1 MELLTV
7 EKVKKSYKGKKK
19 NLVKAVDG
27 VSFTIEKG
35 KCIGLVGESGCGKS
49 TLGRLITGLEKTTDG
64 NILWKN
70 TSVDKITR
78 KSPMRREIQMVFQNS
93 FEAVNPKSKAKDIIA
108 EPLRNFYHL
117 SGKTLEKRI
126 DELLEWVG
134 IDLSEKEKYP
144 RQFSGGQLQRICI
157 ARMLAS
163 KPELL
168 VLDEP
173 LSSLDVSVQAQIL
186 NLFSDL
192 KEKLSLTYLL
202 ISHDLEAV
210 YYLSDEIL
218 IMYGGKIMEHI
229 EKIEDFDKLK
239 HPYTQRLLMSS
250 FSYRHQY
257 EEVNEAYRE
266 KPDEDGCP
274 YYQRCPYA
282 TKRCK
287 GEMPILRE
295 TEKGHFIA
303 CWRK

>member
-7 EKVKKSYKGKKK
+7 EKVKKIYKGKKK
-19 NLVKAVDG
+19 TQVKAVND
-27 VSFTIEKG
+27 VSFSIEKG

-49 TLGRLITGLEKTTDG
+49 TLGRLITGLEKTTEG
-64 NILWKN
+64 HILWKN
-70 TSVDKITR
+70 ISVDKISR

-93 FEAVNPKSKAKDIIA
+93 FEAVNPKAKAKDIIA
-108 EPLRNFYHL
+108 EPLKNFYHL
-117 SGKTLEKRI
+117 SGENLEKRI
-126 DELLEWVG
+126 DELLGWVG
-134 IDLSEKEKYP
+134 IDLAEKEKYP

-163 KPELL
+163 NPELL

-186 NLFSDL
+186 NLFADL

-229 EKIEDFDKLK
+229 ERIEDFDKLK

-257 EEVNEAYRE
+257 EEISEVYRE
-266 KPDEDGCP
+266 KPSEDGCP

-282 TKRCK
+282 TGQCK
-287 GEMPILRE
+287 EEMPTLRE
-295 TEKGHFIA
+295 IEKGHFIA

>member
-7 EKVKKSYKGKKK
+7 EKVKKVYKGKKK
-19 NLVKAVDG
+19 ILVKAVDG
-27 VSFTIEKG
+27 VSFSIEKG

-49 TLGRLITGLEKTTDG
+49 TLGRLITGLEKTTEG

-70 TSVDKITR
+70 TSVDTIDR
-78 KSPMRREIQMVFQNS
+78 KNPMRKEIQMVFQNS
-93 FEAVNPKSKAKDIIA
+93 FEAVNPKAKAREIIA

-117 SGKTLEKRI
+117 SGEELEKRI
-126 DELLEWVG
+126 DELLNWVG
-134 IDLSEKEKYP
+134 IDWSEKEKYP

-157 ARMLAS
+157 ARILAS

-186 NLFSDL
+186 NLFADL
-192 KEKLSLTYLL
+192 KEKLGLTYLL

-210 YYLSDEIL
+210 YYLSDEII

-229 EKIEDFDKLK
+229 ETIEDFQRLR
-239 HPYTQRLLMSS
+239 HPYTKRLLMSS
-250 FSYRHQY
+250 FSCRHQY
-257 EEVNEAYRE
+257 EEVDEAYRE
-266 KPDEDGCP
+266 LPEENGCP

-282 TKRCK
+282 KGKCK
-287 GEMPILRE
+287 IEMPELKE
-295 TEKGHFIA
+295 CEKGHFMA
-303 CWRK
+303 CWK

>member
-126 DELLEWVG
+126 DELLGWVG
-134 IDLSEKEKYP
+134 IDLAEKEKYS

-186 NLFSDL
+186 NLFADL

-287 GEMPILRE
+287 EEMPILRE

>member
-7 EKVKKSYKGKKK
+7 EKVKKIYKGKK
-19 NLVKAVDG
+19 NTLVKAVND
-27 VSFTIEKG
+27 VSFTIKKG

-49 TLGRLITGLEKTTDG
+49 TLGRLLTGLEKTTEG
-64 NILWKN
+64 CILWKN
-70 TSVDKITR
+70 VPVEKIGR
-78 KSPMRREIQMVFQNS
+78 KSSMRREIQMVFQNS
-93 FEAVNPKSKAKDIIA
+93 FEAVNPKAKAKDIIA
-108 EPLRNFYHL
+108 EPLKNFYHL
-117 SGKTLEKRI
+117 SGKKLENRI

-163 KPELL
+163 NPELL

-186 NLFSDL
+186 NLFVDL
-192 KEKLSLTYLL
+192 KKKLSLTYLL

-229 EKIEDFDKLK
+229 EKIEDFDKLR

-250 FSYRHQY
+250 FSYRHQFK
-257 EEVNEAYRE
+257 ETKEAYRE
-266 KPDEDGCP
+266 KPYEDGCP

-282 TKRCK
+282 IEKCK
-287 GEMPILRE
+287 EEMPVLRE
-295 TEKGHFIA
+295 TERGHFIA
-303 CWRK
+303 CWKE